1 MGDGDNGTV
10 INPAR
15 CCPHF
20 RYSILEGATILPHYR
35 RLHMIF
41 SENPDDFRYGR
52 WVGNLN
58 HELARSR
65 LREHLKEKRDVDVIP
80 DSNWYRRPRFW
91 RATGEQWL
99 QFERK
104 DLGLKYPDDD
114 RFGILL
120 ERQTG
125 CSAVTIRPV
134 RRLLR

>member
-1 MGDGDNGTV
+1 
-10 INPAR
+10 
-15 CCPHF
+15 
-20 RYSILEGATILPHYR
+20 
-35 RLHMIF
+35 MIF

-58 HELARSR
+58 HELAPSR

-104 DLGLKYPDDD
+104 DLGESTQMTK
-114 RFGILL
+114 R
-120 ERQTG
+120 
-125 CSAVTIRPV
+125 V
-134 RRLLR
+134 RDSSGAANRLFRRHNPPCTPAITLREASRREWQVQSR